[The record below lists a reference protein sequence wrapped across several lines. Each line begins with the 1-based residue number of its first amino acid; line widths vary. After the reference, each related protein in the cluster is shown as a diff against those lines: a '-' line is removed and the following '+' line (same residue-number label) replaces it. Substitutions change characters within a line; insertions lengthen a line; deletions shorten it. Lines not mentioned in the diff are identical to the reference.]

1 MTPLL
6 TIAKIIRTSLSNGDT
21 LFVVFRK
28 TDGTETNR
36 KITRNLTLI
45 PNDKHPKF
53 VRSENP
59 QYITAFDLDKG
70 DWIRFHENDALACA
84 DYSREVEKMFS

>member
-28 TDGTETNR
+28 KDGTETNR

-45 PNDKHPKF
+45 PKDQHPKF
-53 VRSENP
+53 VRGENP
-59 QYITAFDLDKG
+59 HYITAFDIKKG
-70 DWIRFHENDALACA
+70 DWIRFHEDSLIAVM
-84 DYSREVEKMFS
+84 DFSREAEKVFA